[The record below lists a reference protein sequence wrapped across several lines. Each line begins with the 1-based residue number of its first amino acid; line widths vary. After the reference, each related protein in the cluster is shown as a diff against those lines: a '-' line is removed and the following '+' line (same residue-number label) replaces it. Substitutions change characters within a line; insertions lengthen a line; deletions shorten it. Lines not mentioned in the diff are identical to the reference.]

1 MIIRAWIY
9 ISVIFRDHVYIMHYQ
24 AGIIILLHSFFVTS
38 IHQRCSVEFSGWY
51 LQIKMNRV
59 YWLVT
64 SRFWRPVNEWMEE
77 KKIYPF
83 AVTAHGLSS
92 NSMAEFSHQIYFAM
106 QYVFSNWGMCFILSS
121 QFKWFATKPRFPLG
135 WIIVFPSP
143 FSTWKRSRLR
153 KKIIISHVFR
163 GQVLISTGSLDRGTK
178 ISRVRTRL
186 DSAVFCRLSVFKCFV
201 PYYTQPTRQKL
212 PKIDIAYFVSLRPYI
227 MIIEMRNQTGDP
239 GLSL

>member
-1 MIIRAWIY
+1 
-9 ISVIFRDHVYIMHYQ
+9 
-24 AGIIILLHSFFVTS
+24 
-38 IHQRCSVEFSGWY
+38 
-51 LQIKMNRV
+51 MNGR
-59 YWLVT
+59 
-64 SRFWRPVNEWMEE
+64 

-153 KKIIISHVFR
+153 KKIMISHVFR

-212 PKIDIAYFVSLRPYI
+212 PKIDIAYFVSLSPILWLSRWETRREMLACPYNLETKLVHNAHALENNAHI
-227 MIIEMRNQTGDP
+227 P
-239 GLSL
+239 K